1 MLKIEQIQDGLYS
14 ISVNTP
20 DNSVKFCGT
29 FQRVESPAIPAA
41 AEKSGMKLEIKFA
54 GEE

>member
-1 MLKIEQIQDGLYS
+1 MLKIEQIQGNLYS

-20 DNSVKFCGT
+20 DGSVKFSGT
-29 FQRVESPAIPAA
+29 FQRVESPDIPAT

-54 GEE
+54 GE